1 MARCRWLSRRDSFIR
16 HPTMAHI
23 DFESIP
29 RTLTQLPQWLVWR
42 LEDRKGKPSKIPYSA
57 RSGGHAKSNDPATWC
72 DFNRA
77 GQAARRGD
85 YDGVGFA
92 FNAGDGL
99 CGVDLDKCID
109 ADTGELEPWADEVLE
124 RFLGTYIEISPSGR
138 GLRIFALGEARRC
151 GKGTNEKRI
160 ELYDHTSPRYLTV
173 TGHWWSGSNP
183 EIAAMQPELD
193 WLHERFFFARP
204 SSPYPSDA
212 RQPEPQKL
220 ALSDAELLERAQRNA
235 EFAALWAG
243 QWDGKYPSQSE
254 ADAAL
259 AARLAF
265 WCRRDVEQMER
276 LFRASALMRA
286 KFDRRIRSDGPT
298 YGRQTLERAA
308 EKCSEVY
315 KPAGE
320 RPRPRPVAEK
330 NAPHPGEKS
339 AVGSEGLGADSADG
353 GGDEAG
359 PEGARDEEDCRPDVK
374 IGGDRLVSAMQ
385 RAEQILF
392 AEKEPPFYSRGGV
405 LTRIGYND
413 QVRERQSERVLIRGV
428 LALQI
433 VTPGWLRRRMMQSCR
448 FVSWS
453 KKEKDWL
460 PVNLPKDY
468 AESYIEGGDWW
479 APVLRSVIHAP
490 IVRPDGSILSK
501 PGYCPSSGLYLDS
514 AEKWKLPPERKRG
527 EKIDPMTDTAI
538 QWAKN
543 LFVDVF
549 EPFSPESWDDC
560 AVLVAGVMTG
570 LMKTEIGPAPGIV
583 ITAPVFGSGKG
594 KLADIISIIVTGH
607 IAPMMTMPLSSRG
620 KGDEVEFKKALFA
633 MQLAGHRIIC
643 IDEIREQLVS
653 SALDSALTQE
663 ETTDR
668 VLSQSKMATVRPT
681 DSLYIALGNNISV
694 PADSSRRWLRAYLN
708 PNCADPHLRS
718 FDRDATAHAQEN
730 RIKLVCAALTIL
742 HGYIHAG
749 KPDMGCRLGS
759 FERWAALVPSALV
772 WAGMGNPITTLE
784 KWRQLDER
792 RGMLG
797 ALMDAWYVRFKAE
810 GQDETEWIT
819 TGELCDQAAFT
830 TADPRNERL
839 HGVLKEVCGEP
850 KGLNSKRLGNTF
862 MKEAKRVLEAYH
874 DSGGEPEKRFYRIV
888 REENRKRHGS
898 SLWKVVR
905 IPSG

>member
-1 MARCRWLSRRDSFIR
+1 
-16 HPTMAHI
+16 MAHVNY
-23 DFESIP
+23 EAIP

-109 ADTGELEPWADEVLE
+109 ADTGELEPWADEVLQ
-124 RFLGTYIEISPSGR
+124 RFLGTYIEISPSGK
-138 GLRIFALGEARRC
+138 GLRIFAHGEARRC
-151 GKGTNEKRI
+151 GKGTEEKRI

-173 TGHWWSGSNP
+173 TGHWWSGSNTD
-183 EIAAMQPELD
+183 IAAMQPELD
-193 WLHERFFFARP
+193 WLHERFFFVRP
-204 SSPYPSDA
+204 SSPHPSAA
-212 RQPEPQKL
+212 RQPEPQNL

-243 QWDGKYPSQSE
+243 QWESKYPSQSE

-276 LFRASALMRA
+276 LFRASALMRP

-308 EKCSEVY
+308 EKCSEIY

-320 RPRPRPVAEK
+320 RPRPQPVAEK
-330 NAPHPGEKS
+330 GGPHPSPRPGGEGTNA
-339 AVGSEGLGADSADG
+339 AVSSGGLGAGSADG
-353 GGDEAG
+353 GGDEQGG
-359 PEGARDEEDCRPDVK
+359 PPADEWDEEDCRPDVK

-392 AEKEPPFYSRGGV
+392 AEQEPPFYTRGGV

-453 KKEKDWL
+453 AKKDDWQ

-468 AESYIEGGDWW
+468 AESYIEGGEWW

-514 AEKWKLPPERKRG
+514 AEKWKLPPERKKG
-527 EKIDPMTDTAI
+527 ETINPAADKAI
-538 QWAKN
+538 QWAKDQ
-543 LFVDVF
+543 FVELF
-549 EPFSPESWDDC
+549 EPFSPESWEDL
-560 AVLVAGVMTG
+560 AVLVAAVLTG

-607 IAPMMTMPLSSRG
+607 ATPMLTWPRDGRG
-620 KGDEVEFKKALFA
+620 KGDEGEFKKMLFS
-633 MQLAGHRIIC
+633 MQLAGARIIC
-643 IDEIREQLVS
+643 IDEVKDRLVS

-668 VLSQSKMATVRPT
+668 VLSQSKMATVRPA
-681 DSLYIALGNNISV
+681 DSLYLALGNNISV
-694 PADSSRRWLRAYLN
+694 PADSSRRWLRGYLN

-718 FDRDATAHAQEN
+718 FDRDAIQHAHEH
-730 RIKLVCAALTIL
+730 RIKLVCAALTLL

-772 WAGMGNPITTLE
+772 WAGMGNPIKTLE
-784 KWRQLDER
+784 AWRELDQG
-792 RGMLG
+792 RGLLG
-797 ALMDAWYVRFKAE
+797 AMMDAWYERFKAV
-810 GQDETEWIT
+810 DEEATEPLT
-819 TGELCDQAAFT
+819 AGEVTSKMTLEAT
-830 TADPRNERL
+830 DPATEQL
-839 HGVLKEVCGEP
+839 AGVLREICGEA
-850 KGLNSKRLGNTF
+850 KGYNNRRLGNYLL
-862 MKEAKRVLEAYH
+862 KEAKRVIEAYH
-874 DSGGEPEKRFYRIV
+874 DGGGGQPPEKRYFRI
-888 REENRKRHGS
+888 EPAGKHQGS
-898 SLWKVVR
+898 TRWKVIRV
-905 IPSG
+905 PA